1 MTGDAVFDKVVLLLH
16 FDGANGSTTFTDN
29 SPTPKTV
36 TALSSAAI
44 STAQSKFGGASLG
57 LTGGFLSVENS
68 AGLDTSTGDFTIETW
83 VLPASLGASAILFNK
98 AIATEAGYPYQAY
111 VTTSGGL
118 VFRSYNAAVV
128 GLFTIATAGGLVAVG
143 AWTHLAFVRFGSTF
157 TVYVNGVASGSASY
171 SGALPVNAFPMS
183 IGAYSTGSSPLYG
196 HIDEFRF
203 TKGVARYTANFTPP
217 TEAFPDDARLPY
229 SLSGTVTGS
238 TGSPAARAIRA
249 LREDTGA
256 YVGGVISNAS
266 TGAYTIT
273 TEHPGEHTVVV
284 YPVTGENLPALVH
297 HGVIPI

>member
-1 MTGDAVFDKVVLLLH
+1 MAGDANFDNVALLLH
-16 FDGANGSTTFTDN
+16 MDGANGSTTFTDN

-68 AGLDTSTGDFTIETW
+68 AGLDTSTGDFTIEFWLRPT
-83 VLPASLGASAILFNK
+83 SLDATAILFNK
-98 AIATEAGYPYQAY
+98 ASGTSAGYPYQAY
-111 VTTSGGL
+111 VSAAGGV
-118 VFRSYNAAVV
+118 VFRSYDLPEV
-128 GLFTIATAGGLVAVG
+128 LRFSIATAGGLVAVG

-183 IGAYSTGSSPLYG
+183 IGAYSTGPFPLYG

-217 TEAFPDDARLPY
+217 TEAFPGDASLTY

-238 TGSPAARAIRA
+238 TGFPVARAIRA
-249 LREDTGA
+249 IREDTGA
-256 YVGGVISNAS
+256 YVGGVISNAT
-266 TGAYTIT
+266 TGAYTIA
-273 TEHPGEHTVVV
+273 TEHPSEHTVVA
-284 YPVTGENLPALVH
+284 YPVTGEGLPALVH
-297 HGVIPI
+297 HGVIPA